1 MYIGDNMKDKI
12 LNILKENDKVYTAIE
27 LKDILG
33 LNTTE
38 EIEEM
43 IKCLNELESDLTI
56 YHTNK
61 DKYMAFEY
69 SHLKTEK

>member
-1 MYIGDNMKDKI
+1 MKDKI
-12 LNILKENDKVYTAIE
+12 LNILKNEEKSYTMIE

-38 EIEEM
+38 EIEDM
-43 IKCLNELESDLTI
+43 IKILNELEGDLSI

-61 DKYMAFEY
+61 DKYMALEY
-69 SHLKTEK
+69 SHLKKGKI